1 MDDLYLHESLS
12 EESLASDFIGVTNA
26 TGKKGRNNAID
37 REEVEDNNEA
47 IMGLPDLALFAK
59 GKKK

>member
-1 MDDLYLHESLS
+1 LLGG
-12 EESLASDFIGVTNA
+12 AR
-26 TGKKGRNNAID
+26 KKGRNNAID